1 MMQKKFIS
9 ILFVIAVC
17 FLLSPICPAKADHM
31 KVQSHEKLISLPSK
45 AKVIDLTQLISTQA
59 PSYDGKSGEFKYEVL
74 SSVAKDGY
82 ASGEFCTHEHMG
94 THMDAPVHFHEGGKT
109 IAQLNPSDLILP
121 IVVIDVRAEVKKDP
135 DYLLTVEKIK
145 EFEKNKPI
153 TNSAA
158 ILLLTGWDKRYFVD
172 GEYRNADSK
181 GVMHFP
187 GFSQEAAQYLVDHH
201 DAHALGIDT
210 LSIDYGPSED
220 FLVHKLVL
228 GKGLFMIE
236 NLTNLDQLPATGA
249 VGIFAP
255 LKIEGGTGSPARA
268 LALIPNV

>member
-1 MMQKKFIS
+1 M
-9 ILFVIAVC
+9 
-17 FLLSPICPAKADHM
+17 
-31 KVQSHEKLISLPSK
+31 
-45 AKVIDLTQLISTQA
+45 
-59 PSYDGKSGEFKYEVL
+59 
-74 SSVAKDGY
+74 AKDGY
-82 ASGEFCTHEHMG
+82 ASGEFSTHEHMG
-94 THMDAPVHFHEGGKT
+94 THVDAPVHFYEGGKT
-109 IAQLNPSDLILP
+109 IAELDDFILP
-121 IVVIDVRAEVKKDP
+121 IVVIDVRAEVKKNP

-145 EFEKNKPI
+145 EFEQRAPI

-158 ILLLTGWDKRYFVD
+158 ILLLTGWNKRYFVD
-172 GEYRNADSK
+172 GEYRNTDNK

-187 GFSQEAAQYLVDHH
+187 GFSQESAQYLIDHH

-228 GKGLFMIE
+228 GHGLFMIE
-236 NLTNLDQLPATGA
+236 NLTNLDQLPLTGS

-268 LALIPNV
+268 LALVPHALDKKQ